1 MPAREKNPGLAPQS
15 SFAPLGQAVMETFN
29 EGVVVFD
36 TYGRMLYANQR
47 ARRAIDA
54 LGDGVTHRGE
64 NLRDRLVTFGGRARA
79 LKQGSVELGEV
90 VFLPD
95 GEHSPTLAERER
107 QASGLVGR
115 DDFADDL
122 RRQRSRF
129 AQHACGKVY
138 VEARPRRRRAGSSQ

>member
-1 MPAREKNPGLAPQS
+1 MPAREKHPGLAPQS

-64 NLRDRLVTFGGRARA
+64 NLRDRLVPFGGRAGA
-79 LKQGSVELGEV
+79 LKKGSVGLGV
-90 VFLPD
+90 VVCLPD
-95 GEHSPTLAERER
+95 GVHRPT
-107 QASGLVGR
+107 
-115 DDFADDL
+115 
-122 RRQRSRF
+122 
-129 AQHACGKVY
+129 
-138 VEARPRRRRAGSSQ
+138 RPVL

>member
-1 MPAREKNPGLAPQS
+1 MPAREKHPGLAPQS

-64 NLRDRLVTFGGRARA
+64 NLRDRLVTFGGRGRGVE
-79 LKQGSVELGEV
+79 QGAGGVGGGGVFAGGGE
-90 VFLPD
+90 
-95 GEHSPTLAERER
+95 SPPPGGGGGQERER
-107 QASGLVGR
+107 GGEGKGGGIRGGR
-115 DDFADDL
+115 V
-122 RRQRSRF
+122 S
-129 AQHACGKVY
+129 
-138 VEARPRRRRAGSSQ
+138 